1 LICGGRQAKNIDA
14 VSEKDASLMDLH
26 SRIKPQT
33 KSYLLGILFV
43 VALFGG
49 LIGEGVDPFWLLIH
63 NERGMVGLILSLTLI
78 SLYFR
83 YQYEVAAGVVL
94 KYTGMPLGF
103 IFSTILAI
111 DLIQEDASFIVSLS
125 PAVVGAIVSA
135 LFLDREFPKVLVPRW
150 SRNWD
155 FLVFGLIT
163 IGCVF
168 VGSVQPLWIL
178 AHPFAWIVAISC
190 VGMVF
195 FFLRRERELD
205 TKLLEA
211 SLYGLLI
218 SVAISLLVYMSAV
231 LAFCDN
237 CNLEEQRKGGSILL
251 CHILYP
257 LFIYLI
263 ALLNS
268 LAKGNTEK
276 LIRSNWHLA
285 EGYVFII
292 FIIFAPQS
300 LVSF

>member
-1 LICGGRQAKNIDA
+1 
-14 VSEKDASLMDLH
+14 MDLH
-26 SRIKPQT
+26 SKIKPQT

-49 LIGEGVDPFWLLIH
+49 LIGVGVDPFWLLIH
-63 NERGMVGLILSLTLI
+63 NESGMVGLILSLTLI

-83 YQYEVAAGVVL
+83 YQYEVPAGAVL
-94 KYTGMPLGF
+94 KYLGMPLGF

-178 AHPFAWIVAISC
+178 AQPFAWIVAISC

-218 SVAISLLVYMSAV
+218 CVAILLLVYMSLV

-237 CNLEEQRKGGSILL
+237 CNLEQQRQGGAGIF
-251 CHILYP
+251 CHILFS
-257 LFIYLI
+257 LFFYLI

>member
-1 LICGGRQAKNIDA
+1 
-14 VSEKDASLMDLH
+14 MDLH

-111 DLIQEDASFIVSLS
+111 DLIQEDASYVVSLS

-150 SRNWD
+150 SQNWD

-163 IGCVF
+163 IGSVF
-168 VGSVQPLWIL
+168 VSSVQPFWIL
-178 AHPFAWIVAISC
+178 PHPYAWTVAIAC

-205 TKLLEA
+205 AKLLEA

-218 SVAISLLVYMSAV
+218 CVAISLLVYMSV
-231 LAFCDN
+231 ILAACDN
-237 CNLEEQRKGGSILL
+237 CNLEEQRQGGAVIF
-251 CHILYP
+251 CHILFS
-257 LFIYLI
+257 LFFYLL

-268 LAKGNTEK
+268 LVRGNTEK

-292 FIIFAPQS
+292 FIFFAPQS
-300 LVSF
+300 LMGF

>member
-1 LICGGRQAKNIDA
+1 
-14 VSEKDASLMDLH
+14 
-26 SRIKPQT
+26 
-33 KSYLLGILFV
+33 
-43 VALFGG
+43 
-49 LIGEGVDPFWLLIH
+49 
-63 NERGMVGLILSLTLI
+63 
-78 SLYFR
+78 
-83 YQYEVAAGVVL
+83 
-94 KYTGMPLGF
+94 MPLGF

>member
-1 LICGGRQAKNIDA
+1 
-14 VSEKDASLMDLH
+14 MDLH
-26 SRIKPQT
+26 SKIKPQT

-49 LIGEGVDPFWLLIH
+49 LIGVGVDPFWLLIH
-63 NERGMVGLILSLTLI
+63 NESGMVGLILSLTLI

-83 YQYEVAAGVVL
+83 YQYEVPAGAVL
-94 KYTGMPLGF
+94 KYLGMPLGF

-178 AHPFAWIVAISC
+178 AQPFAWIVAISC